1 MLQCSYNVNTVSCLL
16 HTVNAQLQYDM
27 VCLMVVNLY
36 TMQNNDCSDATALIL
51 PYALL
56 RIIVQLKRASVVLE

>member
-27 VCLMVVNLY
+27 VLFDGRKPLY
-36 TMQNNDCSDATALIL
+36 DAE
-51 PYALL
+51 
-56 RIIVQLKRASVVLE
+56 Q